1 MATEPGWLRA
11 WADAS
16 AVLLL
21 LEVCFALLIVTALVF
36 LLAFGARWLRLHVA
50 PVLNAATPRARQALR
65 MADASTERV
74 VRGVAEVYG
83 IRQAVEAGLRA
94 LLRGTAVDVLA
105 QTAPA
110 TPPPAAASDEPPIL
124 PVEVVDAATPPVPA
138 SATPERWQQP
148 EPPRP
153 VASPR
158 APDEPREPRP
168 PASGRDTKDT
178 SGMSAHAG

>member
-21 LEVCFALLIVTALVF
+21 LEVCFALVIVTALVF

-65 MADASTERV
+65 MADSGTERV
-74 VRGVAEVYG
+74 VRGVAQVYG

-94 LLRGTAVDVLA
+94 LLRGTPVDVLA

-110 TPPPAAASDEPPIL
+110 APAPAATAEAPIL
-124 PVEVVDAATPPVPA
+124 PVEVVDAAAPPAATSAPAASGPAPEWQRPAVP
-138 SATPERWQQP
+138 
-148 EPPRP
+148 
-153 VASPR
+153 PR
-158 APDEPREPRP
+158 APDEPREPRQ
-168 PASGRDTKDT
+168 PAGGRD
-178 SGMSAHAG
+178 SGGMSAHAG